1 MAERDAYLQ
10 GLIADQVLG
19 QERSLQATEQ
29 LVADQA
35 TPDPSAYYEELPPAR
50 GAFESGLRSGA
61 NNFSANLEYF
71 KALGNTLVG
80 DESGAE
86 LNLKRA
92 RTREQMAANSVR
104 GFETFEQFKDE
115 PTFGGFIDQALLATG
130 QMTPYAAETIATGL
144 IGYFTGGAGLAAI
157 AGKEAVKQGMSE
169 GATAVT
175 KRLVKDLVSKK
186 ARGEQLDMF
195 EEEAANAVYQAFR
208 TGSKRGAVLGAA
220 AGTYPLNT
228 GESFGEFDD
237 AGVDMTAERALQSLM
252 IGAGSTAIE
261 IGSEAFVFGK
271 LAALAKSKSS
281 ADSSLLGVYAKNLG
295 AGVGLGTV
303 TEGTTEVA
311 QEGLLVGQRLSVDEN
326 YTQDDV
332 NLRLGQAFFQGA
344 VGGGAFGG
352 GGATL
357 ATAPEAV
364 NRIFGKA
371 QDLSR
376 MGRNM
381 ELDDSMTAEQ
391 YGGLDT
397 LYTTPESQA
406 DINAQLDAMQDEGYG
421 KQAVWVAGENAAGA
435 DAPEQG
441 RVKRN
446 GQDVY
451 YAFIKGRGTI
461 FSPDAKVV
469 NDVITQNA
477 SDVSLARALGYSAP
491 KSTSDSLTRVVQ
503 VRDENNNVVSE
514 ELTTDEGLIQATEA
528 ADALAGSKGRVS
540 TTTLE
545 SAQEER
551 AKRFRAEQSRQMII
565 DEDALPENDPDAT
578 EEMDQGLTELDL
590 EDTALGEGLKP
601 YAPRATRDTLYENTE
616 QLRKEYESV
625 FGPTDW
631 ARSPL
636 GLASDAALKKAIE
649 LQGRNPQTAVTLF
662 MDGDGNFAIEGNQLD
677 GSLYTLQDADGN
689 QRRLPLG
696 EFIVES
702 IQKMTRRSR
711 FSRPQKDK
719 QGNDLPFVTLKNK
732 EGKSKGVNIADL
744 IATGK
749 RINQTESGGSF
760 EGGQADT
767 DGLSTILGALA
778 EQGYTLEIDGQ
789 ALQGDD
795 LRSIPDAYRKVTV
808 DNKGKTLYD
817 VLTRTTSRA
826 TPLTA
831 GQQEQLTNYERFID
845 EQIKND
851 LEYKRLYRDFTPQ
864 ELDAR
869 RRELEA
875 VKADRMKDFEINM
888 GFARDE
894 VTDTASTASAAQR
907 NVPATQGE
915 DGAGG
920 GRPNEEFQRGRGP
933 VFAEGR
939 AGLESR
945 VIGVGGGERIQT
957 NAPAPEGEI
966 DLAQLGRQEGFNA
979 DRLLEMGDNNPGT
992 STRRPVLPD
1001 PDEAARVESR
1011 TVLKGAAEIFG
1022 SLPET
1027 AEALLATMLKKMR
1040 LDGKVV
1046 VMTKSALEEARV
1058 GVGQFAFDNDNAA
1071 FMASQY
1077 ADGFNPVV
1085 AELLEDSLDELDQSF
1100 GMYYSLPQKDGPAA
1114 HLILINDSK
1123 LSNEAELALALAH
1136 EVGHAVYKE
1145 EVGKALNNRELRAR
1159 LMRDFRKALE
1169 KNPDLYSGYDENAQ
1183 FEEWV
1188 ADQIAKWGA
1197 SELKARGVVQRFFKS
1212 IADKLRSLWSTMRGQ
1227 FKRQFGQEQSQA
1239 LDDYIKEVIRRKDEE
1254 VRTSGPSTRP
1264 ASALNSSTQSWDD
1277 AAKQWRAM
1285 DAPVRLMRN
1294 AAIDEAVKRA
1304 IDEKFAQY
1312 EQETFQRNTR
1322 LAWEGLLKA
1331 VLPAQQR
1338 LRRLGAKTGAGIRI
1352 AKMMYGRAGE
1362 RGMGFVQRT
1371 TLVMNQFQSRL
1382 EDLFGGNLDYL
1393 TSQAFKDAAAEAASS
1408 TPTLELTNPDAIKIR
1423 VFLEE
1428 IYDDY
1433 IAKEPNTNIGRQDNY
1448 FPVMLNLDI
1457 IEQNIDEFAADIA
1470 RERGDL
1476 TPDQVKETMVKAINR
1491 SRGERPANE
1500 SLERGV
1506 DPLHTAEEAL
1516 ELTKGVSRDTLAK
1529 YSKPPEE
1536 VVVQYIRRTV
1546 KRVEWNR
1553 ATKGGDTTLNQELA
1567 QLSEKEREEAYRTM
1581 GALLGFYVPM
1591 GEKARVVSS
1600 FAQNLQIWTTLGLAT
1615 LSSIPEL
1622 ATAVIAT
1629 REFNGVMGGFREI
1642 INTIA
1647 NPRERYEFARE
1658 IGVVANDS
1666 MANAFMSEADLQY
1679 MDETNRQFAD
1689 FFFKYTGLEVFTRF
1703 TRVFASGMAEKFIM
1717 SHAMNPRDRSDRY
1730 LSELGLNQDIVKQWV
1745 KGGKR
1750 FDTPAGELV
1759 KQGLQKFVESTMLR
1773 PNAAER
1779 PVWASDPRYAILWQ
1793 LKSFPYS
1800 YGQVVIGGAFREL
1813 KARQMEGR
1821 AAGKTGGQIVTQD
1834 LLPHLAL
1841 FGLAVLPFAMMSLE
1855 LKEYTKY
1862 SMGAI
1867 LPFAEADARVFKTD
1881 DMDWT
1886 DYFLT
1891 AYGAA
1896 GVFGPL
1902 ALLSSAQTDMQWG
1915 KPPVSVFG
1923 PTVDTLYQVFMK
1935 GDVQRLLPIY
1945 NQFG

>member
-1 MAERDAYLQ
+1 MAERDVYLQ

-19 QERSLQATEQ
+19 QERSLQANEQ
-29 LVADQA
+29 LVAEQA
-35 TPDPSAYYEELPPAR
+35 AQDGDLSRFNEGKPPIR

-61 NNFSANLEYF
+61 NNFSANIEYF

-80 DESGAE
+80 DEYGAE
-86 LNLKRA
+86 RNLRRA
-92 RTREQMAANSVR
+92 RTREQMAARSVQ

-115 PTFGGFIDQALLATG
+115 PTFGGFVDQALLATG

-157 AGKEAVKQGMSE
+157 AGKEAIKQGMSE

-195 EEEAANAVYQAFR
+195 EEEAADAVYQAFR
-208 TGSKRGAVLGAA
+208 AGSKRGTVLGAA

-237 AGVDMTAERALQSLM
+237 AGVDMSAERALQSLM

-281 ADSSLLGVYAKNLG
+281 ADSDLLSIYAKNLG
-295 AGVGLGTV
+295 TGVGLGTV

-344 VGGGAFGG
+344 VGGGSFGG

-371 QDLSR
+371 QELSR

-381 ELDDSMTAEQ
+381 ELDDSITTEQ

-406 DINAQLDAMQDEGYG
+406 DINAQLDAMQDDGYG

-491 KSTSDSLTRVVQ
+491 KSTSDNLTRVVQ

-590 EDTALGEGLKP
+590 EDTALGEDLKP

-662 MDGDGNFAIEGNQLD
+662 MDGDGNFVIEGNQLD
-677 GSLYTLQDADGN
+677 GSLYTIQDADGN

-795 LRSIPDAYRKVTV
+795 LRSIPDSYRKVTV

-831 GQQEQLTNYERFID
+831 GQQEQLNNYERFID
-845 EQIKND
+845 EQIEND

-907 NVPATQGE
+907 NVPAVQGE

-920 GRPNEEFQRGRGP
+920 GRPNEEFQRGSGP

-939 AGLESR
+939 AGLKSR

-1001 PDEAARVESR
+1001 PDEAARVEVK

-1027 AEALLATMLKKMR
+1027 AEGLLSTMLRKLR

-1046 VMTKSALEEARV
+1046 VVTKKALEEAQL
-1058 GVGQFAFDNDNAA
+1058 GYQQFYFNNEV
-1071 FMASQY
+1071 MAN
-1077 ADGFNPVV
+1077 GEVNPVV
-1085 AELLEDSLDELDQSF
+1085 AALLQDALEMAVP
-1100 GMYYSLPQKDGPAA
+1100 GMYVPLPQQDGPTA
-1114 HLILINDSK
+1114 HLIVIDDGVYTTG
-1123 LSNEAELALALAH
+1123 NEAEIALSLAH
-1136 EVGHAVYKE
+1136 EVGHAVFKE
-1145 EVGKALNNRELRAR
+1145 EMGKALNNRELRSR

-1169 KNPDLYSGYDENAQ
+1169 KNPELYEGYDEDVQ

-1188 ADQIAKWGA
+1188 ADQVAKWGA
-1197 SELKARGVVQRFFKS
+1197 SELKARGIVQRFFKAL
-1212 IADKLRSLWSTMRGQ
+1212 ADKLRSLWGSIDPQ
-1227 FKRQFGQEQSQA
+1227 FKKRFGQEESKA
-1239 LDDYIKEVIRRKDEE
+1239 FRDYAREVIRRKDEE
-1254 VRTSGPSTRP
+1254 TRTSGPRRRP
-1264 ASALNSSTQSWDD
+1264 DSAFDASTQSMDD
-1277 AAKQWRAM
+1277 AIRQWQAM
-1285 DAPVRLMRN
+1285 NAPVRLMRN
-1294 AAIDEAVKRA
+1294 AALDEAVKRA
-1304 IDEKFAQY
+1304 INEKFAQY

-1362 RGMGFVQRT
+1362 QGMGFVQRT
-1371 TLVMNQFQSRL
+1371 TLALNQFQSRL

-1393 TSQAFKDAAAEAASS
+1393 SSQAFKDAAAEAASS

-1433 IAKEPNTNIGRQDNY
+1433 IAKEPNTKIGRQDNY

-1591 GEKARVVSS
+1591 DERFRVASS
-1600 FAQNLQIWTTLGLAT
+1600 LAQNVQIWTTLGLAT

-1629 REFNGVMGGFREI
+1629 REFSGVMGGFREI

-1658 IGVVANDS
+1658 LGVIANDS

-1679 MDETNRQFAD
+1679 MDEKNRKVAD
-1689 FFFKYTGLEVFTRF
+1689 FFFKYTGLEIFTRF
-1703 TRVFASGMAEKFIM
+1703 TRVFAAGMAEKFIV

-1745 KGGKR
+1745 KSGKG

-1855 LKEYTKY
+1855 LKELTKY

-1902 ALLSSAQTDMQWG
+1902 ALLSSAQTDMKWG

-1935 GDVQRLLPIY
+1935 GDVQRMIPIY